1 MKRSI
6 DFAQLL
12 FSYQSNP
19 FMSQKNQMIFASAS
33 YNLNTH
39 DMLSP
44 TNILDAYNVRAPCE
58 KTLPLLVEAVKGLTR
73 DKL

>member
-1 MKRSI
+1 
-6 DFAQLL
+6 
-12 FSYQSNP
+12 
-19 FMSQKNQMIFASAS
+19 MSQKNQMIFASAS